1 MKIYTRFLRLSMVA
15 VLLSAFWLTA
25 GSLPVI
31 AAQVESKLGLTYEVE
46 TNRQGDTYILLVAKL
61 TRDDGYPLSQRNIT
75 FFETAD
81 TFGTA
86 RIALGSAITSAVGI
100 ASLRYETR
108 VTGEHHFTVLYSG
121 DESTALAMVNTT
133 LDMQNL
139 PAVAPLETPV
149 GMEEINRWTMTS
161 VGVVVLV
168 VFGLLAWVF
177 FGTIRGIR
185 KQSKA

>member
-1 MKIYTRFLRLSMVA
+1 MKINARFL
-15 VLLSAFWLTA
+15 LLSVVTICLSGFWLVA
-25 GSLPVI
+25 GGLPVT
-31 AAQVESKLGLTYEVE
+31 AAQVESNLSVTYEVQ
-46 TNRQGDTYILLVAKL
+46 TNRQGDTYVVLVAKL
-61 TRDDGYPLSQRNIT
+61 TRDDGYPLSQRNIA

-86 RIALGSAITSAVGI
+86 RISLGSAITTAVGI

-108 VTGEHHFTVLYSG
+108 VTGEHHFTVLFNG
-121 DESTALAMVNTT
+121 DEATALAIVNTT

-139 PAVAPLETPV
+139 PAVASLEKPV
-149 GMEEINRWTMTS
+149 GMEEINRWTMTA

-177 FGTIRGIR
+177 FGTLRGIR
-185 KQSKA
+185 KHSKA